1 MNRNLQNDNNNGEA
15 FNEML
20 RRASAGLEEEQS
32 SPENAAGTDGKPVD
46 EAYVVEDEKDKE
58 RNEAGSPEKEK
69 GKGRK
74 KLKKAKSDF
83 KNFMADDDDD
93 DESVDMSLRS
103 WLGGDIFGTKKF
115 RRQIWYLLLLTVL
128 AIIYVS
134 NRYSYQ
140 REEIRHEDLSKQL
153 VDRKFKAL
161 TISSELT
168 EYSMRNAVE
177 ENLTDTTLRTSTR
190 SSYYLPVDS
199 AENE

>member
-1 MNRNLQNDNNNGEA
+1 MNSNSQYNNNNGAA

-20 RRASAGLEEEQS
+20 RRASAQREEEQT
-32 SPENAAGTDGKPVD
+32 SPTNAADREKDVE
-46 EAYVVEDEKDKE
+46 EANVMDDEKEMKTDKSD
-58 RNEAGSPEKEK
+58 SPEKK
-69 GKGRK
+69 KKKSRK
-74 KLKKAKSDF
+74 NLKQTKSDF

-93 DESVDMSLRS
+93 DEGVDMSLRS

-199 AENE
+199 TENE

>member
-1 MNRNLQNDNNNGEA
+1 MNSNLQNNNSNGAA

-20 RRASAGLEEEQS
+20 SRASARQEEEHT
-32 SPENAAGTDGKPVD
+32 SPANAADKEDGVG
-46 EAYVVEDEKDKE
+46 EAYVVDDEKEMKTDKSD
-58 RNEAGSPEKEK
+58 SPEKK
-69 GKGRK
+69 KKKSRK
-74 KLKKAKSDF
+74 NLKQAKSDF

-199 AENE
+199 TENE